1 MWVLNAHS
9 YKKLI
14 ANIYTNVYKS
24 IVYCLL
30 SHNVIRCVRVV
41 RCSFPFR
48 YRVKQIHPKNR
59 FTNR

>member
-41 RCSFPFR
+41 RCPISFSVR
-48 YRVKQIHPKNR
+48 CV
-59 FTNR
+59 